1 MENPS
6 IESLEVNDTENMFSS
21 FYKCPDLKKNVPY
34 VKLMIESLWVSNK
47 YLTVF
52 HSTLDLDCNLT
63 SLYCE

>member
-34 VKLMIESLWVSNK
+34 VM
-47 YLTVF
+47 
-52 HSTLDLDCNLT
+52 H
-63 SLYCE
+63 